1 MARHCSSICQRWLL
15 KSFEREKERGGGHAR
30 SAEHWP
36 NPRQMMMMMMAFRP
50 FRRPSYPIDLWNC
63 SLSNDD
69 DDFMSQCVSVYTELL
84 ILFYPFFSDKAF
96 GG

>member
-1 MARHCSSICQRWLL
+1 
-15 KSFEREKERGGGHAR
+15 
-30 SAEHWP
+30 
-36 NPRQMMMMMMAFRP
+36 MAFRP